1 MSLYN
6 NCPHQKWHLVI
17 TQYIEDYNECHSG
30 GLSPGLL
37 STIGCA
43 VYLGY
48 GLKGPGVKRWRTSML
63 PKNIQPGTLVQKE
76 IMIKTHCVGRDPYT
90 NTTGFGLIGS

>member
-30 GLSPGLL
+30 GLSPG
-37 STIGCA
+37 SIGK
-43 VYLGY
+43 VYPMAYDLWILGSSGY
-48 GLKGPGVKRWRTSML
+48 AAL
-63 PKNIQPGTLVQKE
+63 
-76 IMIKTHCVGRDPYT
+76 
-90 NTTGFGLIGS
+90 